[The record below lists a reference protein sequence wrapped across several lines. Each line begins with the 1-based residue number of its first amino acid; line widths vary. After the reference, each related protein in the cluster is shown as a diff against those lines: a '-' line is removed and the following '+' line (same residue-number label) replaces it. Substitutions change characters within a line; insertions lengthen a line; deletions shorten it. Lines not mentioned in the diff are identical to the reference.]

1 MARAVPGAGS
11 EASPTTV
18 RDMRRRLGSSGLS
31 VTPLALGTMLWGN
44 AVDRHEAGDHLRA
57 FVESGGNLVDTAY
70 GYGGGDAETILGALL
85 AGTVPRD
92 DLVICTKAGI
102 SRARGE
108 RQVDVS
114 RRGLMAQLESSLR
127 RLGTDHV
134 DLWLVHT
141 WSDDVPLSETLSA
154 LEWAASS
161 GRARYVGVS
170 NYSGWQA
177 ARAFSLLE
185 AARIPLVAN
194 EIEYSLV
201 CRTPEHEVTSAA
213 TALGFGLL
221 PWSPL
226 GRGVLTGKYRNGIPS
241 GSRAASD
248 DFPGFAERFL
258 GGQSARVAEAV
269 AMAAR
274 GLGVKPGEVALAWV
288 RDRPGVAAPIVG
300 ARTAAQLRSSLA
312 SLEVVLPDEIVAA
325 LDDVSA

>member
-1 MARAVPGAGS
+1 
-11 EASPTTV
+11 
-18 RDMRRRLGSSGLS
+18 
-31 VTPLALGTMLWGN
+31 MLWGN

-57 FVESGGNLVDTAY
+57 FVEAGGNLVDTAY
-70 GYGGGDAETILGALL
+70 GYGGGDAETILGGLL
-85 AGTVPRD
+85 DGTVPRD

-102 SRARGE
+102 SRAGGE
-108 RQVDVS
+108 RRVDVS
-114 RRGLMAQLESSLR
+114 RRGLMAQLDTALR

-134 DLWLVHT
+134 DLWLAHT
-141 WSDDVPLSETLSA
+141 WSDDVPLAETLSA
-154 LEWAASS
+154 LEWAAAS

-170 NYSGWQA
+170 NYSGWQS

-185 AARIPLVAN
+185 SARIPLVAN

-201 CRTPEHEVTSAA
+201 CRTPEHEVVPAA
-213 TALGFGLL
+213 TSLGFGLL

-241 GSRAASD
+241 GSRAASS

-258 GGQSARVAEAV
+258 DEQTTRVADAV

-274 GLGVKPGEVALAWV
+274 GLGAKPGEVALAWL

-300 ARTAAQLRSSLA
+300 ARTAAQLRSALA
-312 SLEVVLPDEIVAA
+312 SLELALPSEIVAA
-325 LDDVSA
+325 LEDVSA

>member
-1 MARAVPGAGS
+1 
-11 EASPTTV
+11 
-18 RDMRRRLGSSGLS
+18 MRRRLGSSGLT

-57 FVESGGNLVDTAY
+57 FVEAGGNLVDTAF
-70 GYGGGDAETILGALL
+70 GYSGGDAETILGGLL
-85 AGTVPRD
+85 DGEVPRD

-102 SRARGE
+102 SRAGGE
-108 RQVDVS
+108 RRVDVS
-114 RRGLMAQLESSLR
+114 RRGLMSQLETSLR

-154 LEWAASS
+154 LEWAATS

-170 NYSGWQA
+170 NYSGWQS
-177 ARAFSLLE
+177 ARAYSLLE
-185 AARIPLVAN
+185 SARIPLVAN

-201 CRTPEHEVTSAA
+201 CRTPEHEVASAA
-213 TALGFGLL
+213 TSLGFGLL

-241 GSRAASD
+241 GSRAASN

-258 GGQSARVAEAV
+258 DEQTTRVAHAV

-274 GLGVKPGEVALAWV
+274 GLGAKPGEVALSWV

-300 ARTAAQLRSSLA
+300 VRTTAQLRSALA
-312 SLEVVLPDEIVAA
+312 SLELSLPSEIVAA

>member
-1 MARAVPGAGS
+1 
-11 EASPTTV
+11 
-18 RDMRRRLGSSGLS
+18 
-31 VTPLALGTMLWGN
+31 MLWGN

-57 FVESGGNLVDTAY
+57 FAEAGGNLVDTAY
-70 GYGGGDAETILGALL
+70 GYGGGDAETILGALIDT
-85 AGTVPRD
+85 AVPRD

-108 RQVDVS
+108 RHVDVS
-114 RRGLMAQLESSLR
+114 RRGLMSQLETSLR

-170 NYSGWQA
+170 NYSGWQS

-185 AARIPLVAN
+185 SARIPLVAN

-201 CRTPEHEVTSAA
+201 CRTAEHEVSQAA

-241 GSRAASD
+241 GSRAASV

-258 GGQSARVAEAV
+258 GEQSARVAEAV

-274 GLGVKPGEVALAWV
+274 GLGAKPGEVALAWV

-312 SLEVVLPDEIVAA
+312 SLELVLPDEIVEA

>member
-1 MARAVPGAGS
+1 
-11 EASPTTV
+11 
-18 RDMRRRLGSSGLS
+18 MRRRLGSSGLT

-44 AVDRHEAGDHLRA
+44 SVDRHEAGDHLRA
-57 FVESGGNLVDTAY
+57 FVEAGGNLVDTAY
-70 GYGGGDAETILGALL
+70 GYGGGDAETILGSLL
-85 AGTVPRD
+85 ADTVPRD
-92 DLVICTKAGI
+92 DVIICTKAGI
-102 SRARGE
+102 SRSGGQR
-108 RQVDVS
+108 RVDVS
-114 RRGLMAQLESSLR
+114 RRGLMSQLESSLR

-154 LEWAASS
+154 LEWAAAS

-170 NYSGWQA
+170 NYSGWQS

-185 AARIPLVAN
+185 SARIPLVAN

-201 CRTPEHEVTSAA
+201 CRAPEHEVAPAA
-213 TALGFGLL
+213 ASLGFGLM

-241 GSRAASD
+241 GSRAASS

-258 GGQSARVAEAV
+258 DEQTTRVADAV

-274 GLGVKPGEVALAWV
+274 GLAAKPAEVALAWV

-300 ARTAAQLRSSLA
+300 ARTAAQLRSALA
-312 SLEVVLPDEIVAA
+312 SLELTLPSEIVAA

>member
-1 MARAVPGAGS
+1 
-11 EASPTTV
+11 
-18 RDMRRRLGSSGLS
+18 MRRRLGSSGLS

-57 FVESGGNLVDTAY
+57 FVEAGGNLVDTAY
-70 GYGGGDAETILGALL
+70 GYGGGDAETILGTLL
-85 AGTVPRD
+85 DGTVPRD

-108 RQVDVS
+108 RRVDVS
-114 RRGLMAQLESSLR
+114 RRGLMAQLETSLR

-154 LEWAASS
+154 LEWAATS

-185 AARIPLVAN
+185 SARIPLVAN
-194 EIEYSLV
+194 EVEYSLV
-201 CRTPEHEVTSAA
+201 CRTAEHEVGPAA

-241 GSRAASD
+241 GSRAASV

-258 GGQSARVAEAV
+258 GEQPARVAEGV

-312 SLEVVLPDEIVAA
+312 SLEVVLPEEIVSA